1 VLQVSRSGRQFHYQ
15 FVDNVVS
22 SFRSYASYLELFPKL
37 KCIRQNLEN
46 LVRDMSNFHLKQ
58 LSVEFDRRRQTR
70 SFKTNKEVFIH
81 GEECDEKFVPIGKEI
96 AKKRALEKR

>member
-1 VLQVSRSGRQFHYQ
+1 
-15 FVDNVVS
+15 
-22 SFRSYASYLELFPKL
+22 
-37 KCIRQNLEN
+37 
-46 LVRDMSNFHLKQ
+46 MSNFHLKQ